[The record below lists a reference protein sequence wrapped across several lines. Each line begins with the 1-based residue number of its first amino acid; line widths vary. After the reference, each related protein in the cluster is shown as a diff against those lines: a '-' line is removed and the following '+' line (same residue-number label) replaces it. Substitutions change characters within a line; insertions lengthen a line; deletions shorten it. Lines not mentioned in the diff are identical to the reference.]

1 MYNGLFLNLPFEHV
15 RSSGIML
22 PVFTSYCREQLE
34 AGHPP
39 DRIVWSFFKEKMNTS
54 DFEEIT
60 DTLFTFMQ
68 IVERQVVLFDALED
82 AGFDKFQD
90 IDGAGSVKELLNR
103 VAAREAEQTY
113 RELLEEYRTRIV
125 LTAHPTQFYPDE
137 VLAIIT
143 DLAQAIEGDDLKRI
157 YDLLLQMGKTRFK
170 NKRKPTPVDEAKSL
184 LWYLENVF
192 YDTLPTV
199 QQKMLE
205 PVLGPTELPIDIAPN
220 VELGFWPGGDR
231 DGNPYVTAE
240 VTTEI
245 GDMLRTSILR
255 RYQRDLV
262 PLQRRLT
269 FPGVTERLEEIAEKL
284 ALTVNPLIRVAD
296 APDADGSYCE
306 DLSEDAY
313 ASAEEFLADLR
324 EIHRMLVRDHMGLF
338 TNELSRFMLKVHL
351 FGFHFATMDI
361 RQDSRVHRRVMAEI
375 MESLGPRTEASLP
388 FSDYANADIAE
399 RIRCIEA
406 VSELETDAQEL
417 LSQLASEESADAL
430 KSVRA
435 ARYIRDYNGT
445 RGVHRYIISNTQ
457 SAADILDVWLLAQ
470 LGECSELDIVPLF
483 ETIED
488 LYNAP
493 QIMER
498 LYDHPKYAAH
508 LAKRSSTQTIMVGFS
523 DGTKDGGYVTAN
535 WEIYRAKQ
543 RLTET
548 ARRHDIHVIFFDG
561 RGGPPARGGGNTHKF
576 YRSLGQFIDS
586 KQIHLTVQGQT
597 ISSKYG
603 TPAQCIYNVEQL
615 VSAGLENTL
624 FPEDTSQLTEDD
636 LEFLDIFSAKCCE
649 AYLELKRHPS
659 FVDYLQH
666 YTPLR
671 FYGET
676 NIASRPTSR
685 GGSDILDLDT
695 LRAIPFVG
703 AWSQMKQNI
712 PGFYGFGSGLEF
724 FIKEG
729 ERDRL
734 KDLYRRSPFFRTL
747 VENSMQSL
755 SKTYYP
761 LTQYMESDP
770 NCGEFWRLL
779 RDEAQRTT
787 RLLCEISGQSDLLS
801 GDPTLKES
809 IELREEMIRPVETIQ
824 QYALQEL
831 RDGGEADN
839 SGPTPEQREKL
850 KKMVVKSLAAS
861 VNASRNAV

>member
-1 MYNGLFLNLPFEHV
+1 
-15 RSSGIML
+15 ML
-22 PVFTSYCREQLE
+22 PVFTSYCKEQLE
-34 AGHPP
+34 AGVPP
-39 DRIVWSFFKEKMNTS
+39 AEIVESFFHEKMGTT
-54 DFEEIT
+54 DFQEIT

-68 IVERQVVLFDALED
+68 IVERQIVLFDALED

-90 IDGAGSVKELLNR
+90 LEGAGSIKELLNR
-103 VAAREAEQTY
+103 VSAKEADGSY
-113 RELLEEYRTRIV
+113 RALLEEYRTRIV

-143 DLAQAIEGDDLKRI
+143 DLAQAVEKDDLKRI

-184 LWYLENVF
+184 LWYLENAF
-192 YDTLPTV
+192 YDTLPEV
-199 QQKMLE
+199 QQRLID
-205 PVLGPTELPIDIAPN
+205 PVLEESELAIDIAPN
-220 VELGFWPGGDR
+220 IELGFWPGGDR

-240 VTTEI
+240 VTKEV
-245 GDMLRTSILR
+245 GDLLRTSILQ
-255 RYQRDLV
+255 RYQKDLE

-269 FPGVTERLEEIAEKL
+269 FPGVTERMEEIAEKL
-284 ALTVNPLIRVAD
+284 ALTVNPVVRLSEIQD
-296 APDADGSYCE
+296 EHGTYCE
-306 DLSEDAY
+306 DRSEGTY
-313 ASAEEFLADLR
+313 ATSEELLADLR
-324 EIHRMLVRDHMGLF
+324 QVYDIIVRDHMGLF
-338 TNELSRFMLKVHL
+338 ADELAHFMLKVHM
-351 FGFHFATMDI
+351 FGFHFGIMDI
-361 RQDSRVHRRVMAEI
+361 RQDSRIHRRVMGDV
-375 MESLGPRTEASLP
+375 MPVLGPESGADLP
-388 FSDYANADIAE
+388 FDAYEESDASQ

-406 VSELETDAQEL
+406 VAEPHTRGPELIAKL
-417 LSQLASEESADAL
+417 PSEESKETL
-430 KSVRA
+430 RSVRA
-435 ARYIRDYNGT
+435 ARYIRENNGP

-457 SAADILDVWLLAQ
+457 SAADILDVWLLTRCGQ
-470 LGECSELDIVPLF
+470 CEELDVVPLF

-498 LYDHPKYAAH
+498 VYDHPLYWAH
-508 LAKRSSTQTIMVGFS
+508 LERRGWTQTIMVGFS

-543 RLTET
+543 RLTQISHQYGI
-548 ARRHDIHVIFFDG
+548 RVIFFDG
-561 RGGPPARGGGNTHKF
+561 RGGPPGRGGGNTHKF

-603 TPAQCIYNVEQL
+603 TAAACTYNVEQL
-615 VSAGLENTL
+615 VSAGLENNL
-624 FPEDTSQLTEDD
+624 FPEDTAQLTNED
-636 LEFLDIFSAKCCE
+636 LEFLDMFSAKCCE
-649 AYLELKRHPS
+649 AYLQLKEHPS
-659 FVDYLQH
+659 FLHYLSH
-666 YTPLR
+666 YTPLP

-685 GGSDILDLDT
+685 GGSSELSLDK

-712 PGFYGFGSGLEF
+712 PGFFGFGSGLEF

-729 ERDRL
+729 ERERL
-734 KDLYRRSPFFRTL
+734 KDLYHRSPFFRTL

-761 LTQYMESDP
+761 LTQYLANDP
-770 NCGEFWRLL
+770 DCGEFWQLM

-787 RLLCEISGQSDLLS
+787 RLLCEVSGQSELLA

-809 IELREEMIRPVETIQ
+809 IQLREEMIRPVETIQ
-824 QYALQEL
+824 QFALQHL
-831 RDGGEADN
+831 RNRGAASDSEK
-839 SGPTPEQREKL
+839 REKL
-850 KKMVVKSLAAS
+850 RKMVVKSLASS